1 MTTSAKE
8 ELKQGISNLSEMC
21 KRYIEEIKE
30 KDNRIAELEEKIEH
44 EKETRRKLSAFCDKS
59 DSELKEDVQKLKS
72 ENETLNKE
80 IQKLKNENEILNKEI
95 HKLKNESK
103 TVIHNERGAGRK
115 QRLTEEQKETIKMYR
130 VQGKTIKEIAEIFN
144 CSIGLIHKLINES
157 K

>member
-8 ELKQGISNLSEMC
+8 ELNQGIRELSETC
-21 KRYIEEIKE
+21 KRYIDEIKE
-30 KDNRIAELEEKIEH
+30 KDNKIDELEEQNRAYKLNIEH
-44 EKETRRKLSAFCDKS
+44 EKETRKKISTYYEKTNN
-59 DSELKEDVQKLKS
+59 ELKEK
-72 ENETLNKE
+72 
-80 IQKLKNENEILNKEI
+80 IQKLKNENETLNEEI
-95 HKLKNESK
+95 QKLKNESK
-103 TVIHNERGAGRK
+103 TTIHNERGAGRK